1 MKARTLVAALAL
13 SALSTL
19 FGAAGCARAPDGTV
33 DPLAGA
39 QPVRGDVAFYLV
51 AEDGAADAR
60 TLPVLRPFPGQEPR
74 VALKPMPAIA
84 RGQIAQVALSTDE
97 NGQASLDLRLNEEGA
112 RRLAQITRDNLGKRM
127 AVVVGATA
135 VSVATIQG
143 EIPGG
148 RLRIGGL
155 AQGDAQALHR
165 ELTVAK

>member
-1 MKARTLVAALAL
+1 MKARTALATVLACAALL
-13 SALSTL
+13 
-19 FGAAGCARAPDGTV
+19 GAAGCARAPDGTV
-33 DPLAGA
+33 EPMSGA

-51 AEDGAADAR
+51 AEDDAADAR
-60 TLPVLRPFPGQEPR
+60 TVPVLRPFPGQQPR
-74 VALKPMPAIA
+74 VALKPLPAIA
-84 RGQIAQVALSTDE
+84 RGQVAQVALSVDE

-112 RRLAQITRDNLGKRM
+112 QRLAQVTRDNLGKRM

-155 AQGDAQALHR
+155 APGDAQALHR
-165 ELTVAK
+165 ELIAAK